1 MCGDT
6 LHGMP
11 ASQMP
16 DHRTKISYIV
26 EKRDKAKL
34 ERAARKSGLSMIDL
48 ITGALV
54 SAGILPKRRRK
65 AA

>member
-1 MCGDT
+1 
-6 LHGMP
+6 MP

-26 EKRDKAKL
+26 EKRDKVKL
-34 ERAARKSGLSMIDL
+34 ERAAQKAGVSMIDL

-54 SAGILPKRRRK
+54 AAGILPKRRK